1 MNLAGL
7 LLLVAGWVIVLTAIG
22 LLPSGT
28 ARAVFV
34 LAGVAVE
41 ALGLFLVARAHL
53 PEVVEERPQERD

>member
-22 LLPSGT
+22 LLPPGT

-34 LAGVAVE
+34 LAAVAVE
-41 ALGLFLVARAHL
+41 ALGLILVARSHL
-53 PEVVEERPQERD
+53 PEVVEDRPQERD

>member
-7 LLLVAGWVIVLTAIG
+7 LLLVAGWIIVLTAIG
-22 LLPSGT
+22 LLPPGN

-34 LAGVAVE
+34 LAGAAVE
-41 ALGLFLVARAHL
+41 AVGLILVARAHL